1 MARSIIIGGYSA
13 GDDTADVYVWDEYL
27 ARSIIIRGYSAG
39 DDTAYVCLG
48 RISRHRYSGKFVL
61 KYCTS
66 TYEYLLCGF
75 VVIIP
80 IFRFRH

>member
-13 GDDTADVYVWDEYL
+13 GDDTAYVYVWDEYL

-39 DDTAYVCLG
+39 DDTAYVYVWDEYLDTDI
-48 RISRHRYSGKFVL
+48 RENLYSS
-61 KYCTS
+61 TS
-66 TYEYLLCGF
+66 TYEYLLCCF
-75 VVIIP
+75 VVIIH